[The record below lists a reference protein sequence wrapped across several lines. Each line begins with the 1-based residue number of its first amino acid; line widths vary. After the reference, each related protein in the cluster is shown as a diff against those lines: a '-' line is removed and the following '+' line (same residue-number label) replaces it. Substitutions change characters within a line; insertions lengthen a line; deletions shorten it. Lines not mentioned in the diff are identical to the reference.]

1 MPLSI
6 GSSAPDVTLYT
17 KASDK
22 VEPMKVSDFRGKKN
36 VVLLFFPAV
45 YTGTC
50 TTEMCTIRDTMKDY
64 DALNAEVIGISSDLP
79 HAQLAWKQHLNLNM
93 TLASDSNHDA
103 VKAYDVEYP
112 TFWGGLHGI
121 AKRSAFIIDKEGV
134 LRYAEVLENAGS
146 LPHFDAIQAALKGL
160 S

>member
-6 GSSAPDVTLYT
+6 GTTAPDVTLYT
-17 KASDK
+17 KTEQK
-22 VEPMKVSDFRGKKN
+22 VEPIKISDFRGKRN

-64 DALNAEVIGISSDLP
+64 EALNAEVIGISGDLP
-79 HAQLAWKQHLNLNM
+79 HSQEAWKEHLKLNM
-93 TLASDSNHDA
+93 TLASDFNHDA

-112 TFWGGLHGI
+112 SFWGGIHGI
-121 AKRSAFIIDKEGV
+121 PKRSAFVVDKAGV
-134 LRYAEVLENAGS
+134 LRYAEVLENAS
-146 LPHFDAIQAALKGL
+146 ELPSFDAIQAALKAL
-160 S
+160 

>member
-6 GSSAPDVTLYT
+6 GTTAPDVTLYT

-22 VEPMKVSDFRGKKN
+22 VEQIKISDFHGKKN
-36 VVLLFFPAV
+36 LVLLFFPAV

-103 VKAYDVEYP
+103 VKAYDVAYP
-112 TFWGGLHGI
+112 TYWGGIHGV
-121 AKRSAFIIDKEGV
+121 AKRSAFVIDKAGV
-134 LRYAEVLENAGS
+134 LRYAEVLENAS
-146 LPHFDAIQAALKGL
+146 NLPSFDGIQAALKTL
-160 S
+160 